1 MVRQHTFVE
10 SDHIL
15 SMKQSLNNVIYF
27 NVESCYCYNIGPDYA
42 TSYLKDLGFD
52 KYEMKYEETGHIHTI
67 TVTYFDFIWKYI
79 LEFNVT
85 KNMHGGFSFRRVAAK
100 AELVSNES
108 KLKSKEKVIA
118 EQHEDEAYQQRML
131 DEEMREYYGYDFYY

>member
-1 MVRQHTFVE
+1 MVRQHTFVG

-27 NVESCYCYNIGPDYA
+27 NVDSCYCYNIGPDYA

-67 TVTYFDFIWKYI
+67 TVTYFDYIWKYI

-85 KNMHGGFSFRRVAAK
+85 KNMHGGFSFRRAAAK

-108 KLKSKEKVIA
+108 KLKSKATVIA
-118 EQHEDEAYQQRML
+118 EQKEDEAYQQKML